1 MELEGKVA
9 VITGAGQGIGKGIAL
24 RLAKDGANI
33 AIVDI
38 NPETSNAVADEI
50 KKMGRQAIF
59 VQTDV
64 SSSEQVKKMVE
75 QVVKELGTIDI
86 LVNNA
91 AFVKGGGGGFMKEAE
106 DYWDKVIAVS
116 LKGVILC
123 SRYVLDVMIP
133 KQSGRIVSISS
144 DAARVGQQGEV
155 VYSSTKGGILAL
167 TKSLA
172 KEIARYGINVNCI
185 APGATETPAVPLVSE
200 EIREKIVRGI
210 PLRRIGKPE
219 DIAGAV
225 AFLCSSDSDYM
236 TGQVLSVSGGYSM
249 VG

>member
-1 MELEGKVA
+1 MEFEGKVA

-33 AIVDI
+33 AVVDI
-38 NPETSNAVADEI
+38 NPETSSAVVAEI
-50 KKMGRQAIF
+50 KKMGRKAIF
-59 VQTDV
+59 VNTDV
-64 SSSEQVKKMVE
+64 SNSGQVKKMVE

-86 LVNNA
+86 LVNDA
-91 AFVKGGGGGFMKEAE
+91 AYVKGGSGGFLKETE
-106 DYWDKVIAVS
+106 EYWDKVIAVC

-144 DAARVGQQGEV
+144 DAARMGQSGEV
-155 VYSSTKGGILAL
+155 VYSSTKGGIIAI

-172 KEIARYGINVNCI
+172 KEIARYGIRVNCI
-185 APGATETPAVPLVSE
+185 APGATETPAIPQGNPE
-200 EIREKIVRGI
+200 MREKIIKGI
-210 PLRRIGKPE
+210 PLRRMGQPE

-225 AFLCSSDSDYM
+225 AFLCSKDADYI